1 MISLTLSF
9 FASPLFFTSWQKK
22 SFSIIFVDS
31 SVVRMAESAEV
42 IGLVE
47 AEDLKPNDLVGVNK
61 EPTNPWIPVKWINFP
76 YFGVSLLW

>member
-1 MISLTLSF
+1 MF
-9 FASPLFFTSWQKK
+9 FWDIIHDITYLELFLNPLFFTSWQKNPFPV
-22 SFSIIFVDS
+22 FSVDS

-61 EPTNPWIPVKWINFP
+61 EPATCH
-76 YFGVSLLW
+76 GSL